1 MLEDEG
7 HMIGA
12 NHLPESLRLRMAQ
25 SPLAVVE
32 DPFDV
37 RLERLREEYFNRMYR
52 DFIAAYGEEKGWQA
66 YGEYLHHGLFA
77 IRRRL
82 GLQRFA
88 QLTERLDEALVQ
100 QQRTASTEA
109 HFAWLVPL
117 LEDTT
122 TRCIAISWEEAGK
135 ILFAAAGRRS
145 QPGWRS
151 NRMLYRPGLRRK
163 RLSRATGRRDL

>member
-1 MLEDEG
+1 VLEDEG

-12 NHLPESLRLRMAQ
+12 NHLPECLRLRMAQ
-25 SPLAVVE
+25 SPLAVE

-37 RLERLREEYFNRMYR
+37 RLERLREEYFDRMYR

-109 HFAWLVPL
+109 HFAWLARWKN
-117 LEDTT
+117 TT
-122 TRCIAISWEEAGK
+122 TRCIAISWGKSGK
-135 ILFAAAGRRS
+135 IFSRQLAGGRRLA
-145 QPGWRS
+145 GEVIAC
-151 NRMLYRPGLRRK
+151 L
-163 RLSRATGRRDL
+163 LSRLAA